1 MGERG
6 KRICGEEDLCEFL
19 PAEAG
24 ARSERCGFHIDDI
37 TACLA
42 AGFYFSL
49 RLAKE
54 AVACPCDSRREGDA
68 LLLHPC
74 LDAKARGFIEE
85 DPVASLLI
93 VEGCP
98 FLAEGFHYRE
108 KGILRKAGE
117 CAAAADGEDL
127 FCAVG
132 IETLLHQHGRR
143 RTDGG
148 LHECD
153 GAVWRLELIDGE
165 AFRDRGEASE
175 GRSAFFPGKALDA
188 RFAQEGEEAAG
199 GQMKRKL
206 FEVRSDEP
214 GRGIEWSH
222 EGDLSV
228 NERGTS
234 D

>member
-1 MGERG
+1 M
-6 KRICGEEDLCEFL
+6 
-19 PAEAG
+19 
-24 ARSERCGFHIDDI
+24 
-37 TACLA
+37 
-42 AGFYFSL
+42 
-49 RLAKE
+49 
-54 AVACPCDSRREGDA
+54 
-68 LLLHPC
+68 
-74 LDAKARGFIEE
+74 
-85 DPVASLLI
+85 
-93 VEGCP
+93 EGCP
-98 FLAEGFHYRE
+98 FLAEGFHDRE
-108 KGILRKAGE
+108 KGILRKARE
-117 CAAAADGEDL
+117 RAAAADGEDL

-132 IETLLHQHGRR
+132 IETLLHQNGRR

-199 GQMKRKL
+199 GQMKGKL

-222 EGDLSV
+222 EGGLSV
-228 NERGTS
+228 NERGLVTR